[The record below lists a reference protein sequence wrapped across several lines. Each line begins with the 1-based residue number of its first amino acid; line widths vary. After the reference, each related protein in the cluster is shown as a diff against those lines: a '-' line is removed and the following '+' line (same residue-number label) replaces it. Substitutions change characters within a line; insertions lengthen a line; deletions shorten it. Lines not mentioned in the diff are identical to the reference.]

1 MYLCFMLTAKFC
13 ISRGKKTWLVLGSI
27 FSAKL
32 LTNQFT
38 CKLDIHMVI
47 KCVIDCSSYMYFE
60 CTLYMVLMMEEIN
73 PPLTPFNLIS
83 QLLSFVMKKCF
94 KN

>member
-1 MYLCFMLTAKFC
+1 MYLCFMLTAKIC

-47 KCVIDCSSYMYFE
+47 KCVIDCSSYIE

-73 PPLTPFNLIS
+73 PLLTPINLIS
-83 QLLSFVMKKCF
+83 QLLSLVMNF
-94 KN
+94 RSV